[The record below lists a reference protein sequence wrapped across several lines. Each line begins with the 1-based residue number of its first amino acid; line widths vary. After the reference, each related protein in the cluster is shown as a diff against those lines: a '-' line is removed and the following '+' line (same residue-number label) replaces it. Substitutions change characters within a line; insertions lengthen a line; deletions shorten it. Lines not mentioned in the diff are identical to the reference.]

1 MKLKIN
7 NKIFNGRYN
16 EKDQLVIMLDDDF
29 DKLFFKK
36 WQNKSKG
43 ENGVLTYKKDYVEDV
58 DFIKVTERGTLK
70 NCFPVLS
77 KNEDFV
83 TIHYDLYEVVS

>member
-7 NKIFNGRYN
+7 NKIFEGRYN
-16 EKDQLVIMLDDDF
+16 ENGKLIIPLTDDF

-36 WQNKSKG
+36 WQDKSK
-43 ENGVLTYKKDYVEDV
+43 NGAYKKEYVENV

-77 KNEDFV
+77 ANEDFV
-83 TIHYDLYEVVS
+83 TLWYDLYEVIP

>member
-7 NKIFNGRYN
+7 NKIFEGRYN
-16 EKDQLVIMLDDDF
+16 ENGKLIIPLTDDF

-43 ENGVLTYKKDYVEDV
+43 ENGKLTYKKDYVENV
-58 DFIKVTERGTLK
+58 DFVKVTEHGTLK

-77 KNEDFV
+77 VNEDFV
-83 TIHYDLYEVVS
+83 TLWYDLYEVIP